1 MNDINKGAIKPTCCT
16 IFMASPRR
24 KYRKLQIKPDA
35 YRVSETTTPE
45 RAAKLGGVVERP
57 LAYANTGRIV
67 HRRQE
72 VRIECTLDA
81 YKFRHMITD
90 EQHQAACMFRWCYLT
105 AARTIKVS
113 DPDYSRIDGGTAIT
127 GEDKPTPARRRLRE
141 ANAALSAEQCAVVEN
156 VAGRDD
162 TAGNSRKLTHLRQG
176 LDELFRLW
184 F

>member
-1 MNDINKGAIKPTCCT
+1 
-16 IFMASPRR
+16 MASPRR

-35 YRVSETTTPE
+35 YRVGETATKE
-45 RAAKLGGVVERP
+45 RAAKLGGIVERP
-57 LAYANTGRIV
+57 LAYANSGRIV

-90 EQHQAACMFRWCYLT
+90 EQHQAAVLFRWCYLT
-105 AARTIKVS
+105 AARTIKVA
-113 DPDYSRIDGGTAIT
+113 DPDWSRIDCGTAIT
-127 GEDKPTPARRRLRE
+127 GEDRPTVARIRLKKAQE
-141 ANAALSAEQCAVVEN
+141 ALTAEQYAVVEN
-156 VAGRDD
+156 VAGWDD